1 LLLESYETLQKIKTS
16 KPKLAN
22 GIELLI
28 NSPQFGE
35 AFKNRFEVV
44 SGKEKGKELK
54 DLTELALS
62 GILYYVSQVINHL
75 IESGGFQTGAD
86 NSKSLK
92 ICLGGKASTLYKIVF
107 EDSEDQESLSQMI
120 NKVTGD
126 IFTKGVSIEFTHAP
140 KHEVSYGLLV
150 DKTGA
155 TELDLTDRSHETVIG
170 EDVMVGKDKVG
181 IVSELNKHVD
191 SPWRVKDITQLKTF
205 LKYLKAYSKIPVNL
219 TKKFEGDLEGKINAA
234 LKDGQSRAQEL
245 KKNMQSVEGDDSLSE
260 IQKTSAIVE
269 PVFIQGLKQVI
280 NEITSGKLKLK

>member
-1 LLLESYETLQKIKTS
+1 
-16 KPKLAN
+16 
-22 GIELLI
+22 
-28 NSPQFGE
+28 
-35 AFKNRFEVV
+35 
-44 SGKEKGKELK
+44 
-54 DLTELALS
+54 
-62 GILYYVSQVINHL
+62 
-75 IESGGFQTGAD
+75 
-86 NSKSLK
+86 
-92 ICLGGKASTLYKIVF
+92 
-107 EDSEDQESLSQMI
+107 MI

-181 IVSELNKHVD
+181 IVSKLNPD

-245 KKNMQSVEGDDSLSE
+245 KKNMQSVEGDDSLAE
-260 IQKTSAIVE
+260 ILRTSSIVE

-280 NEITSGKLKLK
+280 NEVTSGKLKFK